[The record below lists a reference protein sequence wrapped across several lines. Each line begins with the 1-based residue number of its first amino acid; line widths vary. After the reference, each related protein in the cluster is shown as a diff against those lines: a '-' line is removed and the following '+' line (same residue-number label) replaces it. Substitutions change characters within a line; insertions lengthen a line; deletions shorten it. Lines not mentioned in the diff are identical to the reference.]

1 MQSILTVRSADAEIE
16 IAYDEGLVHCHGWAS
31 AEGSSGEEQIIAQ
44 AEQQPQAARREA
56 IAEDHDES
64 DGYDDG
70 LVHDHGWAS
79 SR

>member
-1 MQSILTVRSADAEIE
+1 MQSILTLRSADAEIE
-16 IAYDEGLVHCHGWAS
+16 TAYDEGLVHRHGWAS
-31 AEGSSGEEQIIAQ
+31 AEGGSGEEQIIAQ
-44 AEQQPQAARREA
+44 AEQQPQAAWREA
-56 IAEDHDES
+56 TVEGHDEG